1 MTNLP
6 YREQIPIDKG
16 IDNTAKLLLEG
27 YNYITNRRKKYGRDI
42 FETRILGGQ
51 KAICIAGEEA
61 VKTFYD
67 EEKLIRH
74 GAAPKRVRQ
83 TLFGEHAV
91 QTMDGDK
98 HRHRKELFMSLMSK
112 ERLEDLR
119 KLLESQIEITLAKWT
134 TQHKVVIYKEM
145 VQVLTMVACV
155 WSGIPLEENEVEKRA
170 NQLEALFDSVGAI
183 GPRHWKG
190 RTSRNLAEA
199 WLRAMVAQVRSGEIN
214 PPNETALYKMSW
226 YQDKNGKLLNEQ
238 IVAVEL
244 LNIIRPIVA
253 VSVYI
258 TFEALALHE
267 HPKEKEKLQQKGEEY
282 AELFIQEVRRYYPFF
297 PVLTAKVR
305 EDFLWNGH
313 DFKKGNLVLLD
324 IYGTNHHP
332 DIWEKP
338 HLFHPERFK
347 NREENFYDFIPQGG
361 GDYYRGHRCPGE
373 WLTIE
378 VMKVVLNFLVN
389 NIEYIVP
396 KQDLQ
401 YSMVRFPS
409 LPKSRFVIS
418 DVKRRS

>member
-1 MTNLP
+1 VTKLP

-27 YNYITNRRKKYGRDI
+27 YNYITNRRNKFGRDI
-42 FETRILGGQ
+42 FETRVLGGQ

-67 EEKLIRH
+67 EDKLIRH

-91 QTMDGDK
+91 QTMDGDN

-112 ERLEDLR
+112 ERLEDFN
-119 KLLESQIEITLAKWT
+119 KLLENHLENAISKWAT
-134 TQHKVVIYKEM
+134 REKVVVYNEVVHI
-145 VQVLTMVACV
+145 LTMVACE
-155 WSGIPLEENEVEKRA
+155 WSGIPLSEAEVNKRA
-170 NQLEALFDSVGAI
+170 NQLEALFDSVGAV

-190 RTSRNLAEA
+190 RTSRNLAET
-199 WLRAMVAQVRSGEIN
+199 WLRGIVAQVRDGEVIV
-214 PPNETALYKMSW
+214 PNDTALYKMSW
-226 YQDKNGKLLNEQ
+226 YQDKNGELLNEQ

-267 HPKEKEKLQQKGEEY
+267 HPEEKEKLQNSGEEY
-282 AELFIQEVRRYYPFF
+282 TELFIQEVRRYYPFF
-297 PVLTAKVR
+297 PVLTARVK

-313 DFKKGNLVLLD
+313 DFRKGNLVLLD

-338 HLFHPERFK
+338 DLFYPERFK

-378 VMKVVLNFLVN
+378 VMKVVLKFLVN
-389 NIEYIVP
+389 KIEYTVP
-396 KQDLQ
+396 KQDFQ

-409 LPKSRFVIS
+409 LPRSRFVIS
-418 DVKRRS
+418 DVRRM